1 MVSHGEGILAGKINE
16 VKAYKHQGAWRR
28 LTAVRVV
35 EEARWR
41 RLSTVMAFGTAWK
54 FIGSSEECRRGS
66 VNGQNG
72 LVIGRR
78 SSRREE
84 MANGG
89 AVFTNWVRRREW
101 PGRLYFGVFGSCS
114 NGTGR

>member
-1 MVSHGEGILAGKINE
+1 MGKIDE
-16 VKAYKHQGAWRR
+16 TKAYKHQGAWRR

-41 RLSTVMAFGTAWK
+41 RLSTVMAFGAAWK
-54 FIGSSEECRRGS
+54 FVGSSEECRRGS

-84 MANGG
+84 LRNGG
-89 AVFTNWVRRREW
+89 VVCTNSARRRI
-101 PGRLYFGVFGSCS
+101 
-114 NGTGR
+114 